1 MILLDDRL
9 LQLFQWEHRVRV
21 LWLDGRELPAGENL
35 DNLGP
40 AWYGHSVAEWQG
52 DTLVVNTVGLDER
65 AWLDRQGYP
74 KSFNARIEERY
85 RRIGPDTIEL
95 RMTFYDPENYTA
107 PWVGNTKTFAREPPE
122 YYTFFGWEGLFS
134 GITESICAPMNEV
147 EGYNEA
153 FRDISEPSG
162 VRQ

>member
-1 MILLDDRL
+1 
-9 LQLFQWEHRVRV
+9 
-21 LWLDGRELPAGENL
+21 
-35 DNLGP
+35 
-40 AWYGHSVAEWQG
+40 
-52 DTLVVNTVGLDER
+52 
-65 AWLDRQGYP
+65 
-74 KSFNARIEERY
+74 
-85 RRIGPDTIEL
+85 
-95 RMTFYDPENYTA
+95 MTFYDPENYTA